1 MVKFLKQRVN
11 CDIFAGHCR
20 IRWFS
25 VDFWVRWPLGIESQN
40 SETPIALKP
49 KCNGWPPSVKWC
61 DGYHR
66 PSLDASHSV
75 SVSVRRIFVLQ
86 TLGDTSRS
94 MSVTFTW
101 PDSISVAFL
110 GSTQALQLVVVDC
123 FSWIKRV
130 STDYIASIVPGQE
143 LNRNSPST
151 VCTNDSNDSTLTGCT
166 NRTIPAVAPQ
176 QVVPI
181 VPHQS

>member
-86 TLGDTSRS
+86 TLGHI
-94 MSVTFTW
+94 TFYERDLYLTHARFDQCRF
-101 PDSISVAFL
+101 PGKYSSITTGRCWL
-110 GSTQALQLVVVDC
+110 LQLN
-123 FSWIKRV
+123 
-130 STDYIASIVPGQE
+130 QE
-143 LNRNSPST
+143 SLNRLHCINST
-151 VCTNDSNDSTLTGCT
+151 
-166 NRTIPAVAPQ
+166 RARAQ
-176 QVVPI
+176 QKQPLNSLY
-181 VPHQS
+181 QWLQR